1 MSLIRARRDDDRG
14 AIALFVVVFTVA
26 LLAAVGLVVDGGGK
40 VRALQR
46 ADEAAREAARA
57 GSQMLD
63 VPSAVRGDG
72 LSIDPAAAA
81 RAARAYLDAAGVDG
95 TVTVQGNDVRGLDEH
110 HLPARLPRRCA
121 GVGPL
126 DCHRYRLRPTC
137 HGRRRGGALMPGR
150 RTAARPGRSRGA
162 GVRALLALVV
172 LLALCV
178 GIPLALVALAPTS
191 FPHGVPSPATCVVPD
206 RSRRR
211 HVSSWPR

>member
-1 MSLIRARRDDDRG
+1 MRTIGQRRDDDRG

-63 VPSAVRGDG
+63 VPAAVRGG
-72 LSIDPAAAA
+72 GVSIDAAAAA

-95 TVTVQGNDVRGLDEH
+95 TVIVQGNAVQVSTRITYQPVFLGVT
-110 HLPARLPRRCA
+110 

-126 DCHRYRLRPTC
+126 TVT
-137 HGRRRGGALMPGR
+137 GSAS
-150 RTAARPGRSRGA
+150 ARPVSGDDEE
-162 GVRALLALVV
+162 
-172 LLALCV
+172 
-178 GIPLALVALAPTS
+178 
-191 FPHGVPSPATCVVPD
+191 VP
-206 RSRRR
+206 
-211 HVSSWPR
+211 

>member
-1 MSLIRARRDDDRG
+1 MKRIRARRDDDRG

-63 VPSAVRGDG
+63 VPAAVRGD
-72 LSIDPAAAA
+72 SARVDPTAAA

-95 TVTVQGNDVRGLDEH
+95 TVAVQGNLVQVSTSVTYQPVFLGV
-110 HLPARLPRRCA
+110 A

-126 DCHRYRLRPTC
+126 TVT
-137 HGRRRGGALMPGR
+137 GSAF
-150 RTAARPGRSRGA
+150 ARPVTGDDEE
-162 GVRALLALVV
+162 
-172 LLALCV
+172 
-178 GIPLALVALAPTS
+178 
-191 FPHGVPSPATCVVPD
+191 VP
-206 RSRRR
+206 
-211 HVSSWPR
+211 

>member
-1 MSLIRARRDDDRG
+1 MRRTGRLRARRDDRG
-14 AIALFVVVFTVA
+14 AITLFVVVFTVA

-72 LSIDPAAAA
+72 VRVDPAAAA

-95 TVTVQGNDVRGLDEH
+95 TVAVQGNAVHVSTSITYQPVFLGV
-110 HLPARLPRRCA
+110 A

-126 DCHRYRLRPTC
+126 TVT
-137 HGRRRGGALMPGR
+137 GSAS
-150 RTAARPGRSRGA
+150 ARPVTGDDEE
-162 GVRALLALVV
+162 
-172 LLALCV
+172 
-178 GIPLALVALAPTS
+178 
-191 FPHGVPSPATCVVPD
+191 VP
-206 RSRRR
+206 
-211 HVSSWPR
+211 